1 MARIAVGGS
10 RSFDS
15 YELVRDVLD
24 MLMVSE
30 DTLYSGNAPGADR
43 LGERY
48 AEENE
53 MEWKIIPSEWDKHGL
68 KATMMRNE
76 VLLKAADCTIIFWD
90 RKSEGSKHMINIA
103 LRAKKLLAVVFPD
116 GNLKLHMN
124 PRKLP

>member
-1 MARIAVGGS
+1 MAKIAVAGS

-15 YELVRDVLD
+15 YELIKNVLD
-24 MLMVSE
+24 MLMVSD

-53 MEWKIIPSEWDKHGL
+53 IEWKIIPSEWDKHGL

-76 VLLKAADCTIIFWD
+76 VLLRSADCAIVFWD
-90 RKSEGSKHMINIA
+90 RKSEGSKHMIDIA
-103 LRAKKLLAVVFPD
+103 KRAKKLLAVVFPD
-116 GNLKLHMN
+116 GNLKLYMN